1 MQSFKYFL
9 LKKSSFK
16 KKFNF
21 NLKIISQIESARK
34 KNNTNWMDIL
44 RIAFEN
50 NPEKTAKVMSKI
62 YKDDKKIGSL
72 SKKLL

>member
-1 MQSFKYFL
+1 M
-9 LKKSSFK
+9 KKSK
-16 KKFNF
+16 KNY
-21 NLKIISQIESARK
+21 LKIISQIESVRK

-50 NPEKTAKVMSKI
+50 NPQKTARVMAKI

-72 SKKLL
+72 AKKLL